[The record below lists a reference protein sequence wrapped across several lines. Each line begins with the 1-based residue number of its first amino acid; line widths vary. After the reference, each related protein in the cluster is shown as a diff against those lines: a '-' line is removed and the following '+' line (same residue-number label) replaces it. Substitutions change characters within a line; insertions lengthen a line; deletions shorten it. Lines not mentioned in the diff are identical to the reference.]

1 MTEQFV
7 SHSINY
13 EDVLLRRIFRD
24 QPTGFY
30 IDVGAAHP
38 IDDSDTY
45 MLHRRGWSGINIEPN
60 PDFFRAL
67 EQERPADRNLNL
79 ALSDRDGSIVWHRV
93 GNTGLSTC
101 DSAQAERAGR
111 QGYVITRHT
120 VRTTTLACILAD
132 ACPASIDL
140 LKVDVEGLELQV
152 LSGNN
157 WDRWRPS
164 LIVVEATLPESP
176 KRRAEEVAPYLEQR
190 GYRRMHFD
198 GLNDWFAEASF
209 VPPPDAFLPP
219 NVFDG
224 FVSRAQAEFE
234 AHTAAL
240 EAHTAD
246 LTKQAQ
252 SSTAYALSL
261 KAYAADLEEEL
272 ERLRSALANA
282 TEDARRSRTEAA
294 ATYERHVQLAANYEK
309 ALFASECLRRE
320 TAQLRN
326 ELENETARLRNE
338 LEDETARLRN
348 ELENQTQ
355 LRNER
360 ENETARLRN
369 ELENNAARLQDELE
383 VATRRRIEI
392 EGSTSW
398 RVTRPMRELVDLLR
412 RREH

>member
-111 QGYVITRHT
+111 HGHVITRHT

-176 KRRAEEVAPYLEQR
+176 ERRTEEVGPYLQQR

-209 VPPPDAFLPP
+209 VPPPNAFLPP

-224 FVSRAQAEFE
+224 FVSRAQAEL
-234 AHTAAL
+234 AT
-240 EAHTAD
+240 HTAD

-282 TEDARRSRTEAA
+282 TEDTRRSRAEAA
-294 ATYERHVQLAANYEK
+294 AAYERHVQLAASYEK

-326 ELENETARLRNE
+326 ELENHTQLRNE
-338 LEDETARLRN
+338 LENNAARFRNELENHTQLRN
-348 ELENQTQ
+348 ELENQTAQ
-355 LRNER
+355 F
-360 ENETARLRN
+360 RN
-369 ELENNAARLQDELE
+369 ELENNAARLQNELE
-383 VATRRRIEI
+383 AATRRRIAI
-392 EGSTSW
+392 EDSTSW
-398 RVTRPMRELVDLLR
+398 RLTRPIRELVDLLR